1 MAIRDIMT
9 PHPVYCSPSTDLEKV
24 ARMMAE
30 RDCGEIPVCQDGRVV
45 GVVTDRDIVVR
56 TLAKGKD
63 PVGMQAAN
71 IMTPEVF
78 TIRTSDNVNRA
89 IELMEA
95 HQVRR
100 LPVVDD
106 EGKLVGILA
115 QADLAGVLPE
125 SRAGELLYEI
135 SHRVDV
141 VPHRII

>member
-9 PHPVYCSPSTDLEKV
+9 PHPVYCSPATNVEKV

-56 TLAKGKD
+56 TIAKGKD
-63 PVGMQAAN
+63 PTGMQVVN
-71 IMTPEVF
+71 IMTPEVY
-78 TIRTSDNVNRA
+78 TIRAGDNVNRA

-106 EGKLVGILA
+106 EGHLVGILA